1 MFYRCYKNFSN
12 KRFEEKL
19 QKKLLSVSDFKSF
32 HFAFKVVINQFTILK
47 QKLVRNNNQP
57 FITKTLRKAIMKRS
71 KLGSKF
77 NKEQNIENWSRSKY
91 KIQCNLCLSVLKQS
105 KKRHFNSLYVE
116 NVTENKGLWKSIKQK
131 NLS

>member
-32 HFAFKVVINQFTILK
+32 HFAFKVVINQFATLK

-71 KLGSKF
+71 KLGNKF

-91 KIQCNLCLSVLKQS
+91 KIQCNLCLSLLKQS
-105 KKRHFNSLYVE
+105 KKPHFNSLYVE
-116 NVTENKGLWKSIKQK
+116 KVTENKGLWKSIKQK

>member
-32 HFAFKVVINQFTILK
+32 HFAFKVVINQFATLK

-91 KIQCNLCLSVLKQS
+91 KIQCNLCLSLLKQS

>member
-1 MFYRCYKNFSN
+1 MFYCCYKNFSN

-32 HFAFKVVINQFTILK
+32 HVAFKVVINQFATLK

-91 KIQCNLCLSVLKQS
+91 KIQCNL
-105 KKRHFNSLYVE
+105 
-116 NVTENKGLWKSIKQK
+116 
-131 NLS
+131 

>member
-19 QKKLLSVSDFKSF
+19 QKKLLSVSDSKSF
-32 HFAFKVVINQFTILK
+32 HFAFKVVINQFATLK

-116 NVTENKGLWKSIKQK
+116 NVPEIKGSENL
-131 NLS
+131 

>member
-32 HFAFKVVINQFTILK
+32 HFAFKVVINQFATLK

-105 KKRHFNSLYVE
+105 KKRHFNSLYME
-116 NVTENKGLWKSIKQK
+116 NVTENKGL
-131 NLS
+131 

>member
-32 HFAFKVVINQFTILK
+32 HFAFKVVINQFATLK
-47 QKLVRNNNQP
+47 QKLVRNNSQP

-71 KLGSKF
+71 KLGNKF

-91 KIQCNLCLSVLKQS
+91 KIQCNLCLILLKQS

-116 NVTENKGLWKSIKQK
+116 KVTENKGL
-131 NLS
+131 